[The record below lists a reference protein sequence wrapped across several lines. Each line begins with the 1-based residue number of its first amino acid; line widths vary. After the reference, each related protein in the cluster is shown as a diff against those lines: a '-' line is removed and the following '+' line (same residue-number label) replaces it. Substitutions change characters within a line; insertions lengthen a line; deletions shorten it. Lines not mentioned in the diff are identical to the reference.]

1 MGLYPLVHGGHCFII
16 IIAIWGAYG
25 AVIMLLKPIINK
37 VTAAKMLNTHAIQ
50 SADAKAADALNARL
64 RIPSTARV
72 K

>member
-1 MGLYPLVHGGHCFII
+1 MGYCFII
-16 IIAIWGAYG
+16 IFAICGAYG

-37 VTAAKMLNTHAIQ
+37 VAAAKMLNTHAIQ

-64 RIPSTARV
+64 RIPSTAQV